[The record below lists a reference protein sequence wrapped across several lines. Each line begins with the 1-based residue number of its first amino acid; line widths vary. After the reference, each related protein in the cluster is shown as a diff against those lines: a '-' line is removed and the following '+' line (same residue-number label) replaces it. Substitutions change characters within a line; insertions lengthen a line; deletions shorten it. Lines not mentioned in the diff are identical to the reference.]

1 MKKEKIVFS
10 FVCNGEELIL
20 EEPEYGIVDY
30 EGIESTDYEMETA
43 VNVNAIGEQ
52 LRRKK
57 ILSRP
62 ITVEFDYLGREE
74 KKSHKR
80 QELIRFFSP
89 FRSGTLK
96 VNYMG
101 VERTIKY
108 EVTGFKISSKNTH
121 DTLSCLLEL
130 SCMDPMFQ
138 DVLQMGEKISTWVG
152 GWKWKFK
159 LPFRMKQRGEPRKN
173 IINEGHVETPVE
185 IEFHGPA
192 VNPQILNLTTG
203 EFIRIERELTSDDIL
218 YINTAFGEKK
228 VEIIRDGGRED
239 AFDYLDLDSKFF
251 SLQVGDNVIE
261 YQSENGLDP
270 QSVQIYYY
278 NRYIGV

>member
-1 MKKEKIVFS
+1 MTEEIVFTFQS
-10 FVCNGEELIL
+10 NGKTLSID
-20 EEPEYGIVDY
+20 EPEYDILNY
-30 EGIESTDYEMETA
+30 EGLEATDYELEEQT
-43 VNVNAIGEQ
+43 NINGIGAT
-52 LRRKK
+52 KK
-57 ILSRP
+57 RMKLLPRSISL
-62 ITVEFDYLGREE
+62 EFDYVGREE
-74 KKSHKR
+74 NKSRIR
-80 QELIRFFSP
+80 QELIQFFSP
-89 FRSGTLK
+89 FRGGELV
-96 VNYMG
+96 VNYLG
-101 VERTIKY
+101 VERKIQY
-108 EVTGFKISSKNTH
+108 EVTGFFVNSKLLTEP
-121 DTLSCLLEL
+121 LSCLLEL
-130 SCMDPMFQ
+130 SCMDPMFE
-138 DVLQMGEKISTWVG
+138 DILQSSEQISTWVG

-192 VNPQILNLTTG
+192 VNPQILNLITG

-228 VEIIRDGGRED
+228 VEIIRDGVRED
-239 AFDYLDLDSKFF
+239 AFDYLDLESKFF

-261 YQSENGLDP
+261 YQSENGLNP

>member
-1 MKKEKIVFS
+1 MTEEIVFTFQS
-10 FVCNGEELIL
+10 NGKTLSID
-20 EEPEYGIVDY
+20 EPEYDILNY
-30 EGIESTDYEMETA
+30 EGLEATDYELEEQT
-43 VNVNAIGEQ
+43 NINGIGAT
-52 LRRKK
+52 KK
-57 ILSRP
+57 RMKLLPRP
-62 ITVEFDYLGREE
+62 ISLEFDYVGREE
-74 KKSHKR
+74 NKSRIR
-80 QELIRFFSP
+80 QELIQFFSP
-89 FRSGTLK
+89 FRGGELV
-96 VNYMG
+96 VNYLG
-101 VERTIKY
+101 VERKIQY
-108 EVTGFKISSKNTH
+108 EVTGFFVNSKLLTEP
-121 DTLSCLLEL
+121 LSCLLEL
-130 SCMDPMFQ
+130 SCMDPMFE
-138 DVLQMGEKISTWVG
+138 DILQSSEQISTWVG

-192 VNPQILNLTTG
+192 VNPQILNLITG

-228 VEIIRDGGRED
+228 VEIIRDGVRED
-239 AFDYLDLDSKFF
+239 AFDYLDLESKFF

-261 YQSENGLDP
+261 YQSENGLNP

>member
-239 AFDYLDLDSKFF
+239 AFDYLDLDSQFF

>member
-1 MKKEKIVFS
+1 MMEQKIVFT
-10 FVCNGEELIL
+10 FFRNGKKVIL
-20 EEPEYGIVDY
+20 KEPEYGVVDY
-30 EGIESTDYEMETA
+30 EGLESTDYEMETEA
-43 VNVNAIGEQ
+43 NINDIGE
-52 LRRKK
+52 RKK
-57 ILSRP
+57 RKKLLARP
-62 ITVEFDYLGREE
+62 ITIEFDYLGSDE
-74 KKSHKR
+74 KKSQKR
-80 QELIRFFSP
+80 QELIGFFSP
-89 FRSGTLK
+89 FRSGTLT
-96 VNYMG
+96 VDYMG
-101 VERTIKY
+101 VERTIEY
-108 EVTGFKISSKNTH
+108 EVTGFKISSKNVY

-138 DVLQMGEKISTWVG
+138 DVLQMGEKISTWVD

-192 VNPQILNLTTG
+192 VNPQILNLITG

-228 VEIIRDGGRED
+228 VEIIRDGVRED
-239 AFDYLDLDSKFF
+239 AFDYLDLESKFF

-261 YQSENGLDP
+261 YQSENGLNP

>member
-1 MKKEKIVFS
+1 MTKEIVFTFQS
-10 FVCNGEELIL
+10 NGKTLSID
-20 EEPEYGIVDY
+20 EPEYDILNY
-30 EGIESTDYEMETA
+30 EGLEATDYELEEQT
-43 VNVNAIGEQ
+43 NINGIGAT
-52 LRRKK
+52 KK
-57 ILSRP
+57 RMKLLPRP
-62 ITVEFDYLGREE
+62 ISLEFDYVGREE
-74 KKSHKR
+74 NKSRIR
-80 QELIRFFSP
+80 QELIQFFSP
-89 FRSGTLK
+89 FRGGELV
-96 VNYMG
+96 VNYLG
-101 VERTIKY
+101 VERKIQY
-108 EVTGFKISSKNTH
+108 EVTGFFVNSKLLTES
-121 DTLSCLLEL
+121 LSCLLEL
-130 SCMDPMFQ
+130 SCMDPMFE
-138 DVLQMGEKISTWVG
+138 DILQSSEQISTWVG

-228 VEIIRDGGRED
+228 VEIIRNGVRED
-239 AFDYLDLDSKFF
+239 AFDYLDLESKFF